1 MNHSDTWHKICDYYY
16 DNIHW
21 AIETKCMGIETWLK
35 KEHGAVFNAAI
46 SEFIFDDDKKKSWFI
61 LRWS

>member
-1 MNHSDTWHKICDYYY
+1 
-16 DNIHW
+16 
-21 AIETKCMGIETWLK
+21 MGIETWLK